1 MSSTILL
8 PPAQLCIRYCSNKQQ
23 LRDFALHRHGFPYH
37 TLCAAQKDVCGVY
50 NEVDALKWR
59 PMSNEVEANVK
70 VDTPERY
77 PLQVTGKNIQDV
89 EECLDKMLELDS
101 MYIIQFA
108 LRSVCPL
115 KSCTPSC
122 KLF

>member
-1 MSSTILL
+1 
-8 PPAQLCIRYCSNKQQ
+8 
-23 LRDFALHRHGFPYH
+23 
-37 TLCAAQKDVCGVY
+37 
-50 NEVDALKWR
+50 
-59 PMSNEVEANVK
+59 MSNEVEANVK